1 MTGSPARA
9 GIGEVNAME
18 GDAFLRLFGGV
29 FEHSS
34 WVAER
39 AWAARPYASL
49 GALHAAMVAAVR
61 AATRDEQLALLRA
74 HPELAGREAEAGTMT
89 DDSVSEQKGAG
100 LVNLDMDEKRRIGR
114 LNTQYRSRFGFP
126 FIIAVREHT
135 KAGIFSEFER
145 RLADD
150 AETELAAC
158 LAQVFAITRL
168 RLERLIHEPA
178 GSMI

>member
-1 MTGSPARA
+1 MTDSPARG
-9 GIGEVNAME
+9 GIAEINAMDQA
-18 GDAFLRLFGGV
+18 GFLRLFGGV

-39 AWAARPYASL
+39 AWAARPFASL

-74 HPELAGREAEAGTMT
+74 HPELAGKEAEAGTMT
-89 DDSVSEQKGAG
+89 GDSVAEQKGAG
-100 LVNLDMDEKRRIGR
+100 LVNLGADEKRRIGR
-114 LNTQYRSRFGFP
+114 LNAQYRTKFGFP

-150 AETELAAC
+150 AETELATC
-158 LAQVFAITRL
+158 LAQVFAIARL
-168 RLERLIHEPA
+168 RLERLIDEPA
-178 GSMI
+178 GSMA